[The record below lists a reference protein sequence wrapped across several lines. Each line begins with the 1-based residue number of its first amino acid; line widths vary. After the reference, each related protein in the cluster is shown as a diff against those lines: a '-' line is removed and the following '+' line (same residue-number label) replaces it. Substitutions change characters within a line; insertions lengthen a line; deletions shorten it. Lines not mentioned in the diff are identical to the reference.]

1 MVYNDKNIIVEGYM
15 KIRVICILIAAL
27 FVLPLAFYGCAD
39 GKSGGTDTTGKAAGT
54 EADIT
59 TVTEAEDTTVHD
71 DLPEIKFGGYTYRML
86 GQGGAGWTASDII
99 RPETLTEDGLNDA
112 KLKRYLNIEDRFNI
126 TIETF
131 LSETVY
137 TTVQGAILSND
148 FSFDL
153 INMDTYNTS
162 TASLAKLL
170 VNLND
175 LDYIDLSKPYY
186 DQNYIH
192 DMSFAGK
199 LFSVV
204 TDITTMDMFV
214 TWIMMYN
221 KNIIERNDLE
231 NPYDLVKENKWTL
244 DKFNSMLKDVSVE
257 NGDGKWDEKDTY
269 GFAAHTGSARN
280 LFYAAGLTI
289 CSKDE
294 ATDIPFLSL
303 SQNSETLT
311 LVAEKVSDILYKDNK
326 TLMNTQIVEAFEQG
340 RALFLAE
347 ITGYLGRFREMED
360 NFGVV
365 PYPKYNEQQERYY
378 TTNDP
383 CIMVFSLPAFSY
395 KQDQLQRSEIIFEAL
410 CSESYNTVRPAY
422 YVDVLSGKQ
431 TRDYRDYEMLDLIKN
446 SRVYDFGLFNDLG
459 SISTIFNS
467 LSSTKNPKV
476 ASMLKSGT
484 KSGEKK
490 LNSILDK
497 YDQIK

>member
-1 MVYNDKNIIVEGYM
+1 M
-15 KIRVICILIAAL
+15 KIRILCIAAAL
-27 FVLPLAFYGCAD
+27 LLVFPLAFYGCAD
-39 GKSGGTDTTGKAAGT
+39 KTGPAETTLNTAT
-54 EADIT
+54 EPGEN
-59 TVTEAEDTTVHD
+59 TVTEAEDTTVRD
-71 DLPEIKFGGYTYRML
+71 DLPEIKFGGYTYRIL
-86 GQGGAGWTASDII
+86 GQGGAGWTASDIL
-99 RPETLTEDGLNDA
+99 RPESFADDGLSDA
-112 KLKRYLNIEDRFNI
+112 KLKRYLNVEDRFNV
-126 TIETF
+126 TVETF

-137 TTVQGAILSND
+137 ATVQGAILSND

-153 INMDTYNTS
+153 INMDTRNTA

-170 VNLND
+170 LNLKD

-221 KNIIERNDLE
+221 KNMIERNDLE
-231 NPYDLVKENKWTL
+231 KPYDLVKENKWTL

-257 NGDGKWDEKDTY
+257 NGDGVWDEKDTY
-269 GFAAHTGSARN
+269 GFSAHTGSARN

-289 CSKDE
+289 CSKDDS
-294 ATDIPFLSL
+294 TDIPYLSL
-303 SQNSETLT
+303 SNSGETLT
-311 LVAEKVSDILYKDNK
+311 LVSEKVSDILYKDNK

-340 RALFLAE
+340 RSLFLAE

-365 PYPKYNEQQERYY
+365 PYPKYTVEQDRYY

-383 CIMVFSLPAFSY
+383 CIMVFSMPAFGY
-395 KQDQLQRSEIIFEAL
+395 KQDQLERSEIIFEAL

-459 SISTIFNS
+459 SISSIFNS
-467 LSSTKNPKV
+467 LASSKNPKV

-490 LNSILDK
+490 LNSILEK